1 MDHLKLLFISLFIA
15 GITNSAFS
23 VEFNHTLIRQ
33 RLQDAMRC
41 RKMPGLSV
49 VVVNNGS
56 VVMAEAFGKRQLF
69 LSENDTKAT
78 ATANTKFCIGSLSK
92 AFTATILAKIIEENE
107 K

>member
-1 MDHLKLLFISLFIA
+1 MGNLNMCCSVSLLIGLISA
-15 GITNSAFS
+15 TTG
-23 VEFNHTLIRQ
+23 VEFNQTLIHQ
-33 RLQDAMRC
+33 RLQDTMRC
-41 RKMPGLSV
+41 RKLPGLSV

-92 AFTATILAKIIEENE
+92 AFTATILAKIIAESE